1 MALRA
6 SELNEMPSCLPWP
19 ALMAYGVGEFDLP
32 FVAKLF
38 APVAVLWHAPD
49 ADRV

>member
-1 MALRA
+1 MKCRPA
-6 SELNEMPSCLPWP
+6 CLGPR
-19 ALMAYGVGEFDLP
+19 LMAYGVGEFDLP